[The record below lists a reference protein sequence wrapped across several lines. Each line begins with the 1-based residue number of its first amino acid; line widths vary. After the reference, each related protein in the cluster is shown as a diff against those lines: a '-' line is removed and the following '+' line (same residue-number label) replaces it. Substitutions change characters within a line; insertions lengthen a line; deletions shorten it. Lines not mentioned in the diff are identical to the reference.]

1 MHLLLVGVAA
11 LQLQQLD
18 LSLSLLCKP
27 AFLIRGRDLR
37 NALQQ
42 LDVLLLDLPYVLLCM
57 ANFAID

>member
-18 LSLSLLCKP
+18 LSLSLLCEP